1 MEWDRIEEY
10 KGALIQHGPNN
21 NRTYLMKLGSADPD
35 EVVKHLHELCLHNG
49 YTKAFAKV
57 PNARTSCFL
66 AADWSIE
73 AFVPGLYDGELDGV
87 FLGRYYDPERRKV
100 EPGHFDT
107 LCVMMSTIGRDDPR
121 PLSESLQARKC
132 TADDALKMAVLYSEV
147 FQRYPFPIHEADYL
161 RSTMDENIEY
171 FGIWEDENLVALS
184 SAEKDEEYS
193 NVEMTDFAVSPD
205 YRGLGLGLLLLN
217 QMDAAMTERGIK
229 TAYTIARM
237 RSKGMNAT
245 FLKAGYRFS
254 GTLFRNTFISEGL
267 ESMNVYYKKLQ

>member
-1 MEWDRIEEY
+1 MEWDKIEEY
-10 KGALIQHGPNN
+10 QGALIQHGPNN
-21 NRTYLMKLGSADPD
+21 NRTYMMKLGNADPVK
-35 EVVKHLHELCLHNG
+35 VVKHLHELCIHNG

-57 PNARTSCFL
+57 PNPKASCFL
-66 AADWSIE
+66 AAGWNIE

-100 EPGHFDT
+100 EPGHFDA
-107 LCVMMSTIGRDDPR
+107 LCTMMGSIAREGAR
-121 PLSESLQARKC
+121 PLPESLHARIC
-132 TADDALKMAVLYSEV
+132 ASEDSVKMAGLYSEV
-147 FQRYPFPIHEADYL
+147 FERYPFPIHEPDYL
-161 RSTMDENIEY
+161 RSTMDDNIEY

-184 SAEKDEEYS
+184 SAEKDVAHS
-193 NVEMTDFAVSPD
+193 NVEMTDFAVSPN

-217 QMDAAMTERGIK
+217 QMDAAMTEGGIK